1 MSLAEIRSPR
11 DAIDAAPAPVVVE
24 DPWLAMIERAARDP
38 AIQVEKM
45 ERLFELSERARA
57 ARAKEAFARDF
68 AEMVPNLPSIDRKGC
83 ITVYSKADREKAG
96 GPRQTDTPQQSTPY
110 ATFDDILAGV
120 NPVLSAHGF
129 SVSFDHATVPAGDSY
144 RIATKAI
151 LKHRDGHTETAE
163 TPPLLQ
169 DSSGSKN
176 NVQSVGSS
184 MKYGKRYA
192 LCAILPIVSHAPQ
205 DADDDGRAAG
215 AAATID
221 ADQIAFIDQ
230 QLRDTASDRAVF
242 LKYIGAESVEAMT
255 VPQYQKAL
263 TAFASKKKGSGK

>member
-1 MSLAEIRSPR
+1 MTLAPIERNEITAP
-11 DAIDAAPAPVVVE
+11 APAPVVE
-24 DPWLAMIERAARDP
+24 ADPWPAMIERLALNPNVDP
-38 AIQVEKM
+38 DKLVKLYDLA
-45 ERLFELSERARA
+45 ERSRA

-83 ITVYSKADREKAG
+83 IVVYSKADRDKVG
-96 GPRQTDTPQQSTPY
+96 GPRQSDTPQQSTPY
-110 ATFDDILAGV
+110 ATYDDILAGV
-120 NPVLSAHGF
+120 NPVLSQFGF
-129 SVSFDHATVPAGDSY
+129 SISFDHVTVPAGDGY

-151 LKHRDGHTETAE
+151 LKHRDGHIETAE

-221 ADQIAFIDQ
+221 ADQIAFIEQ

-242 LKYIGAESVEAMT
+242 LKYIGSESVKAMT

-263 TAFASKKKGSGK
+263 TAFASKK